1 MRQKL
6 SQRVTFSAQNSHERL
21 FEWREGAYLRRVN
34 EPLALL
40 LCNRGL
46 IATQL
51 KERLEALRY
60 RMVTL
65 NEPVDLVVRAESE
78 RAMVVFAD
86 LEGRA
91 EAVTAAVDNLRG
103 TQATAHIPVVGFQ
116 KDMDEATQ
124 VALSTRGFA
133 VAVGESAMLTHLP
146 LLLERALELR

>member
-1 MRQKL
+1 M
-6 SQRVTFSAQNSHERL
+6 
-21 FEWREGAYLRRVN
+21 N

-60 RMVTL
+60 RLVTI
-65 NEPVDLVVRAESE
+65 NEPVELGARAESE

-91 EAVTAAVDNLRG
+91 EAVTAAVDNLRS
-103 TQATAHIPVVGFQ
+103 TQATAHIPVIGFQ
-116 KDMDEATQ
+116 KEMDEATQ
-124 VALSTRGFA
+124 AALSTKGFA
-133 VAVGESAMLTHLP
+133 VAVGEAAILTHLSH
-146 LLLERALELR
+146 LLDRALELR

>member
-1 MRQKL
+1 M
-6 SQRVTFSAQNSHERL
+6 
-21 FEWREGAYLRRVN
+21 N

-60 RMVTL
+60 RLVTVG
-65 NEPVDLVVRAESE
+65 EPVDLVARAEAE

-91 EAVTAAVDNLRG
+91 EAVVAAVDNLRG
-103 TQATAHIPVVGFQ
+103 TQATAHIPVIGFQ
-116 KDMDEATQ
+116 KEMDEAKQ
-124 VALSTRGFA
+124 AQLSTRGFA
-133 VAVGESAMLTHLP
+133 VAVAEGAILTHLSH
-146 LLLERALELR
+146 LLERALELR